1 MKLFNIILASDSDNL
16 IGIDNKL
23 PWKFDLD
30 MEHFTNM
37 TKPSNIFA
45 HKNILIM
52 GRRTW
57 ESFGCKVLAQR
68 INYVITSQEMKP
80 QPNTLFFKD
89 FYSAY
94 TQAEESK
101 GQVWVI
107 GGSKIYDSALRFWA
121 CDKIYLT
128 KIIGSFGSN
137 TSLESPIHFST
148 DKYPIKWIDEI
159 EYNDIN
165 RITNLEH
172 KLIFKVGRVTHGLEA
187 QYLHTLHELIN
198 TGHQRETR
206 NGITYSKFS
215 KTLSWDLADGFPLLT
230 TKKMFWKG
238 IVEELLFFIRGDT
251 DTTKLSNLGVR
262 IWEPN
267 TTREFLDSMGFTNYP
282 VGEMG
287 PMYGYQWRR
296 FNGSDVDQ
304 LKKVIHEIKTNPHSR
319 RLLMTDFNPL
329 QAEQGVLY
337 PCHSIVIQFY
347 VEDNKLSCNM
357 YQRSNDGFL
366 GSPFNIASTS
376 LLVHIIAQLTNLS
389 VGRVNL
395 MMGDYHI
402 YKVHLEQVLTQL
414 KRTPYN
420 LPKLI
425 IKPFVNLT
433 QVENS
438 TFSDYQ
444 IIDYE
449 SHPTI
454 KAQMVA

>member
-1 MKLFNIILASDSDNL
+1 MKLFNVILASDSDNL
-16 IGIDNKL
+16 IGLDNKL

-30 MEHFTNM
+30 MEHFTTT
-37 TKPSNIFA
+37 TKPNSIFA

-57 ESFGCKVLAQR
+57 ESFGCRVLPER
-68 INYVITSQEMKP
+68 INYVITSQEIEP
-80 QPNTLFFKD
+80 RPNTLFFKD

-94 TQAEESK
+94 VQASK
-101 GQVWVI
+101 SLGSVWVI

-128 KIIGSFGSN
+128 KISGSFANSEHGNS
-137 TSLESPIHFST
+137 IHFST
-148 DKYPIKWIDEI
+148 DKYPIKWTDEI

-165 RITNLEH
+165 KLTNLEH

-187 QYLHTLHELIN
+187 QYLHLLHDVIT
-198 TGHQRETR
+198 TGAERETR

-215 KTLSWDLADGFPLLT
+215 HTLSWDLADGFPLLT
-230 TKKMFWKG
+230 TKRMFWKG

-251 DTTKLSNLGVR
+251 DTTKLSKLGVK

-267 TTREFLDSMGFTNYP
+267 TSREFLDSLGFVNYP

-337 PCHSIVIQFY
+337 PCHSIILQFY
-347 VEDNKLSCNM
+347 VEDGRLSCNM
-357 YQRSNDGFL
+357 YQRSQDIFL
-366 GSPFNIASTS
+366 GASFNIASTS
-376 LLVHIIAQLTNLS
+376 LLVHIIAQLTNLA
-389 VGRVNL
+389 VGKVHI
-395 MMGDYHI
+395 MIGDYHV
-402 YKVHLEQVLTQL
+402 YKVHYAQSLTQL
-414 KRTPYN
+414 TRTPYD
-420 LPKLI
+420 LPRLTM
-425 IKPFVNLT
+425 KPFETLA

-438 TFSDYQ
+438 VLADYEIVDYQ
-444 IIDYE
+444 

-454 KAQMVA
+454 KAPMVA